1 MCCGVTEEDEEQE
14 NAREEEEEEEEGTK
28 GTCRARSWR
37 RCVVKGG
44 LQRTTPKETN
54 AHDNTLVSAAL
65 VP

>member
-14 NAREEEEEEEEGTK
+14 NAREEEEEEEGTK

-37 RCVVKGG
+37 RCVVEGG